1 MENNWIK
8 LRTYSKPLE
17 AEIVKQ
23 MLEEHDVAVVLMNKQ
38 DSSYLFG
45 KVELYVKSEEE
56 AIANVLINSGT
67 FTEEEDA
74 N

>member
-8 LRTYSKPLE
+8 VRTYTQAFE

-23 MLEEHDVAVVLMNKQ
+23 MLEENGIAAVLLNKQ

-45 KVELYVKSEEE
+45 KIELYVNQQDE
-56 AIANVLINSGT
+56 AMAAVLINSST
-67 FTEEEDA
+67 FTEEEDV